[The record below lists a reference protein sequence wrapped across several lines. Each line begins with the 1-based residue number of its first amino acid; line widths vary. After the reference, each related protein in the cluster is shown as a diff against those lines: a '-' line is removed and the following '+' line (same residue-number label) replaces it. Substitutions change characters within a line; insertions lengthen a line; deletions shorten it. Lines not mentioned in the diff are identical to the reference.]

1 MVPAIALRI
10 TIYSNNN
17 ILSRRMFPFELL
29 LLQYHERTYGSL
41 TFRQWEQY
49 SASGSPEAA
58 ELTPSCPAVESQL
71 RERGDVMWPW
81 PSTNKT
87 RMDERSRRKMMEHRR
102 GGTAWRTPTC
112 TTTDVMMRR
121 GTDRGTDRCGWM
133 NQNEWKNEL
142 MNYRSWWEWAF
153 TLWLVNDWL
162 LPPWSCLYY
171 IVLDLRSRLQRQLPN
186 FPMTTLDD
194 PSHRKEPFQQSFSAV
209 FFSCFSCTR

>member
-1 MVPAIALRI
+1 
-10 TIYSNNN
+10 
-17 ILSRRMFPFELL
+17 MFPFELL

-121 GTDRGTDRCGWM
+121 GTDRCGWM
-133 NQNEWKNEL
+133 NQNEWKNEW
-142 MNYRSWWEWAF
+142 MNYELSELVGMSFHFMIMIRISK
-153 TLWLVNDWL
+153 WLVIAAVELPL
-162 LPPWSCLYY
+162 LHDTSTTATAGTAEFS
-171 IVLDLRSRLQRQLPN
+171 DDHSRWPIAREQKSLFSSL
-186 FPMTTLDD
+186 
-194 PSHRKEPFQQSFSAV
+194 FQQSFSVA
-209 FFSCFSCTR
+209 FSRTR